1 MLEGLW
7 SIELGIRE
15 TDMQG
20 AGVVVFENQRVLGG
34 SSDYFYTGRYE
45 VKEGFVQ
52 GEVEV
57 KFYGRNVS
65 SIFKFL
71 KKFRVRFSGK
81 VRRGVMRLENY
92 VVEDPKKEIFVRLS
106 KRAEIQ

>member
-7 SIELGIRE
+7 SVELGIRE
-15 TDMQG
+15 TEMQG

-34 SSDYFYTGRYE
+34 SSDYFYTGKYE
-45 VKEGFVQ
+45 VKNDVVH
-52 GEVEV
+52 GEIEV
-57 KFYGRNVS
+57 KFCGRKTS
-65 SIFKFL
+65 PIFGLL

-81 VRRGVMRLENY
+81 VRPRIMRLENY

-106 KRAEIQ
+106 KRAEIR

>member
-7 SIELGIRE
+7 SIELGIKE

-65 SIFKFL
+65 PIFRFL

-81 VRRGVMRLENY
+81 VRRVMRLDNY

>member
-57 KFYGRNVS
+57 KFYGRNPS
-65 SIFKFL
+65 PIFRGIKIKSNWL
-71 KKFRVRFSGK
+71 EDRAGNCSETYL
-81 VRRGVMRLENY
+81 RRG
-92 VVEDPKKEIFVRLS
+92 
-106 KRAEIQ
+106 

>member
-15 TDMQG
+15 TNMQG

-45 VKEGFVQ
+45 VKAGFIQ
-52 GEVEV
+52 GEIEV
-57 KFYGRNVS
+57 KFYGRNLS
-65 SIFKFL
+65 PIFGLL
-71 KKFRVRFSGK
+71 KKFRVDFRERF
-81 VRRGVMRLENY
+81 
-92 VVEDPKKEIFVRLS
+92 DPGL
-106 KRAEIQ
+106 

>member
-34 SSDYFYTGRYE
+34 SSDYFYTGMYE
-45 VKEGFVQ
+45 SKEGFVQ
-52 GEVEV
+52 G
-57 KFYGRNVS
+57 
-65 SIFKFL
+65 
-71 KKFRVRFSGK
+71 
-81 VRRGVMRLENY
+81 
-92 VVEDPKKEIFVRLS
+92 
-106 KRAEIQ
+106 